1 MITLHLGLG
10 SDPPKWVGPGM
21 GSDMRDMGL
30 GHGYCGE
37 IDTSI
42 IAWYRSLGTRIPRS
56 SWTGLDHCMHC
67 VFHVCDCVIV
77 CYTLRGKLIHGMM
90 YMRNV
95 IARENYMHDIMYIR
109 RSGML
114 RLGTITL
121 GVQKMK

>member
-1 MITLHLGLG
+1 
-10 SDPPKWVGPGM
+10 
-21 GSDMRDMGL
+21 
-30 GHGYCGE
+30 
-37 IDTSI
+37 
-42 IAWYRSLGTRIPRS
+42 
-56 SWTGLDHCMHC
+56 MHC

-90 YMRNV
+90 YMENV
-95 IARENYMHDIMYIR
+95 IARENYLHDILYIG